1 MRIGIL
7 TLHSQT
13 NYGGV
18 LQAYALQR
26 TLESLGYEVVIIDRW
41 MTEDDGFL
49 KGIFSSCSIDA
60 WVKFLGRS
68 LIGCGDFSHLIRC
81 RRTLRKMPVLLNRT
95 DYGFYHWQDAPR
107 DLGVDMLVVGSD
119 QVWNPS
125 LMGSEMA
132 YLLKDAPSMPAI
144 SVAASFGVG
153 KLPKGLEEPYRKGLQ
168 RFRAISV
175 REAEGAG
182 IVEALGYKAEH
193 VVDPVLLADRGIW
206 SRFEATCD
214 KKKRRLF
221 CYLIHVPLGVAV
233 GRLRRFAQ
241 DVDCEVDVFVGG
253 PCVLPKD
260 LKTFG
265 LLVTGVPRAKLASRI
280 HVCTM
285 ATPDEF
291 VRAVANADYVVTDSF
306 HGLMFSIVYR
316 KNVRILTP
324 VDGKG
329 VQSFARL
336 SECAVK
342 YFRDDILAVGL
353 DAALKSLSEGREVRY
368 EEGKIEL
375 DRKRSMD
382 WVRSAI
388 EMCR

>member
-18 LQAYALQR
+18 LQAYALQH
-26 TLESLGYEVVIIDRW
+26 TLEALGHEVVIIDRW
-41 MTEDDGFL
+41 MTGDDGFL
-49 KGIFSSCSIDA
+49 KGIFSSRSIGA

-81 RRTLRKMPVLLNRT
+81 RRTVRKMPVLLNRT
-95 DYGFYHWQDAPR
+95 DYSFYHWRDAPR
-107 DLGVDMLVVGSD
+107 DLGVDMLAVGSD

-132 YLLKDAPSMPAI
+132 YLLKGAPFIPAI
-144 SVAASFGVG
+144 SVAASFGVR
-153 KLPKGLEEPYRKGLQ
+153 KLPKDLEEPYREGL
-168 RFRAISV
+168 RKFRTISV

-182 IVEALGYKAEH
+182 IVESLGCKAEQI
-193 VVDPVLLADRGIW
+193 VDPVLLADKGIW

-233 GRLRRFAQ
+233 GRLRRFAH
-241 DVDCEVDVFVGG
+241 DMDCEVDVFVGG

-265 LLVTGVPRAKLASRI
+265 LLATGALRAKLASRI
-280 HVCTM
+280 HVRTK

-306 HGLMFSIVYR
+306 HGLMFSTVYR
-316 KNVRILTP
+316 KNVRILAP
-324 VDGKG
+324 SDEKG
-329 VQSFARL
+329 AQSFARL

-342 YFRDDILAVGL
+342 YFRDDILSEGL
-353 DAALKSLSEGREVRY
+353 DAALKSLSEGRMVRFD
-368 EEGKIEL
+368 EEKIEL
-375 DRKRSMD
+375 ERKRSMD
-382 WVRSAI
+382 WVRSSI
-388 EMCR
+388 EACR